1 MGTSW
6 ADHKSKK
13 KKKSF
18 WSVVFSYSMQQ
29 QWTISQSDCNV
40 RWKVDFILQH
50 AMTNSVA
57 GWRISKPLSKAKL
70 APKKI
75 MVTVWWSS
83 VGLIHC
89 SFLNPGETITSEKY
103 ALQINE
109 IYWKLQYLQPAFRL
123 IQANQQSGPNSFP
136 QQYLT
141 THCTTSTSNVERF
154 GLKSFALSTIFIW
167 PLAHRLPLFQA
178 SQQLFAE
185 EMLPQ

>member
-1 MGTSW
+1 MGD
-6 ADHKSKK
+6 AN

-18 WSVVFSYSMQQ
+18 WNIVSYSVQQ
-29 QWTISQSDCNV
+29 QTIFILDCDV
-40 RWKVDFILQH
+40 WWKVDFIVQPAQWLD
-50 AMTNSVA
+50 
-57 GWRISKPLSKAKL
+57 WEE
-70 APKKI
+70 APKRFPKPNLHQKSHGHYL
-75 MVTVWWSS
+75 VAATR
-83 VGLIHC
+83 LIHYN
-89 SFLNPGETITSEKY
+89 FLNPGETITSEKY
-103 ALQINE
+103 AQKINE
-109 IYWKLQYLQPAFRL
+109 IHQNCNACSQYWSTERAQL
-123 IQANQQSGPNSFP
+123 PNSFP